1 LGAMVPARIEA
12 AFRRPAAIFVWG
24 CPSGGAGLS
33 LGAGALADA
42 GGGWL
47 WLFLPEQ
54 CEKGHA

>member
-1 LGAMVPARIEA
+1 MAGRYFCLGLPQ
-12 AFRRPAAIFVWG
+12 RRHTV
-24 CPSGGAGLS
+24 GGAGLF
-33 LGAGALADA
+33 AGALADA